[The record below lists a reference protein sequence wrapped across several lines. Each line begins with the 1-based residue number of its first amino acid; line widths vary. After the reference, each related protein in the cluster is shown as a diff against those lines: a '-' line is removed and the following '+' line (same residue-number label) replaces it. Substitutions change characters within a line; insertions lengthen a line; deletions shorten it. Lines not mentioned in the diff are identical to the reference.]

1 MASLIK
7 DKLKSA
13 TGHNAA
19 EDAEA
24 KREADKY
31 RLQVTAGGSYDKS
44 THRPVA
50 VNSGDATYF
59 ENKHLRGKV
68 QVRIR
73 TFQGLP
79 STSPSSSPYF
89 EDPQHAKDQYSLA
102 FSFVPKHDI
111 SSLNAV
117 WGNDFDHPVRDRLPP
132 GFNTAFKIVKDFIDP
147 GLSCDAYAD
156 EPWLYGPA
164 LSSWFALVVGDKIGQ
179 DADFPAPREDAAM
192 EEGGEGSGSEVRQHF
207 GLPENNEKRRKHF
220 LSAAHREDFAF
231 EAGRLYQADFYN
243 PYLDFGNFSLKL
255 PGFSLRVIKYIDEK
269 SHCLRYVFKNR
280 ESGEVYMNVN
290 FELLM
295 GKEVDDALEKEK
307 SGKKSSSVSAGATN
321 GVEGQSQAGATREY
335 IGDAETKASRQHF
348 ANVNGG
354 VAEASQPGSIAK
366 DATPMNARGEP
377 LVKTDVTESTTIR
390 NPNTSDP
397 SNAPNA
403 VASMPEPPV
412 QNNESKK
419 DDVSEISE
427 LLQASATSDRRSDA
441 RGILWIN
448 TARYMEHLQ
457 GKTEHFDELQ

>member
-31 RLQVTAGGSYDKS
+31 RLQVTAGGSYDKA

-50 VNSGDATYF
+50 VNTGEATYF

-73 TFQGLP
+73 NFQGLP

-89 EDPQHAKDQYSLA
+89 EDPHHAKDQYSLA
-102 FSFVPKHDI
+102 LSFVPKHDI
-111 SSLNAV
+111 PSLYAV

-192 EEGGEGSGSEVRQHF
+192 EEGGEGSGSEVRQHL
-207 GLPENNEKRRKHF
+207 GLPENNKKRRKHF
-220 LSAAHREDFAF
+220 LSAAHREGFTF
-231 EAGRLYQADFYN
+231 ENGRLYQADFYN

-255 PGFSLRVIKYIDEK
+255 PGFSLKVIKYIDEK
-269 SHCLRYVFKNR
+269 SHCLRYVFKDR

-295 GKEVDDALEKEK
+295 GKEVDDALAREK
-307 SGKKSSSVSAGATN
+307 SGMRTSQVRAGAVE
-321 GVEGQSQAGATREY
+321 GVEEQSQAGAMKENTS
-335 IGDAETKASRQHF
+335 DSAPKAPQQHST
-348 ANVNGG
+348 NVNG
-354 VAEASQPGSIAK
+354 VAETSQPGSVTK
-366 DATPMNARGEP
+366 DAAPTDAREAP
-377 LVKTDVTESTTIR
+377 RVANVTESTPDTF
-390 NPNTSDP
+390 PNSTDCRS
-397 SNAPNA
+397 APDA
-403 VASMPEPPV
+403 AASTPEASA
-412 QNNESKK
+412 QNTAPDK
-419 DDVSEISE
+419 DQVSEISE

-441 RGILWIN
+441 RGIL
-448 TARYMEHLQ
+448 
-457 GKTEHFDELQ
+457 

>member
-44 THRPVA
+44 THRAVA
-50 VNSGDATYF
+50 VNSDDATYF
-59 ENKHLRGKV
+59 ENEHLRGKV

-73 TFQGLP
+73 NFQGLP

-89 EDPQHAKDQYSLA
+89 DDPHHAKDQYSLA

-111 SSLNAV
+111 PSLNAV

-164 LSSWFALVVGDKIGQ
+164 LSSWFAFVVGDNIGQ

-192 EEGGEGSGSEVRQHF
+192 EEGGEGTGGEVRHHL

-220 LSAAHREDFAF
+220 LSAAHREDFTF
-231 EAGRLYQADFYN
+231 EIGRLYQADFYN

-255 PGFSLRVIKYIDEK
+255 PGFSLKVIKYIDEK
-269 SHCLRYVFKNR
+269 SHCLRYVFKDR

-295 GKEVDDALEKEK
+295 GKEVDEALEKEK
-307 SGKKSSSVSAGATN
+307 SGKQTSQISAGAVN
-321 GVEGQSQAGATREY
+321 GVNEQSQAGALREHTSEN
-335 IGDAETKASRQHF
+335 ETKVPRQHS
-348 ANVNGG
+348 ANINGMG
-354 VAEASQPGSIAK
+354 EVSRPGSITK
-366 DATPMNARGEP
+366 DATPMNAPAESP
-377 LVKTDVTESTTIR
+377 VKADVTETTSDRI
-390 NPNTSDP
+390 PNTTDP
-397 SNAPNA
+397 SDQPDA
-403 VASMPEPPV
+403 VASTPDASV
-412 QNNESKK
+412 QNTVPEK
-419 DDVSEISE
+419 DEVSEISG

-441 RGILWIN
+441 RGIL
-448 TARYMEHLQ
+448 
-457 GKTEHFDELQ
+457 